1 MNFTLC
7 TPISFFSP
15 SLHIWPLP
23 LQPPPPKKTNETK
36 QQLTLE
42 ASVCHTV
49 CPFAQTTFLA
59 KFHCTELLVCLRTGP
74 CHIISSSSSLGL
86 LSTVPSL
93 PVPWRSCSFGSGEPA
108 PSCAPAVHRG
118 VDAGMGQPE
127 PWIWAWVGNGGWLTC
142 AQSPGSALQCCPGK
156 LLGSSPMRLRLGVNL
171 IFFFTM
177 CMGVGV
183 CARACMWGSEDNFGI
198 RSLFLPFF

>member
-1 MNFTLC
+1 MHPNLILLPVPPYLTSAFAT
-7 TPISFFSP
+7 SP
-15 SLHIWPLP
+15 SKENKRNKTTTYFGSFRVSHSMPLCPNNFSCKVSLHW
-23 LQPPPPKKTNETK
+23 
-36 QQLTLE
+36 
-42 ASVCHTV
+42 VV
-49 CPFAQTTFLA
+49 G
-59 KFHCTELLVCLRTGP
+59 LLKDSGP

-142 AQSPGSALQCCPGK
+142 AKSPGSALQCCPGK
-156 LLGSSPMRLRLGVNL
+156 LLGCSPMRLRLGVNL
-171 IFFFTM
+171 IFFFYY
-177 CMGVGV
+177 V
-183 CARACMWGSEDNFGI
+183 CGSGC
-198 RSLFLPFF
+198 LC